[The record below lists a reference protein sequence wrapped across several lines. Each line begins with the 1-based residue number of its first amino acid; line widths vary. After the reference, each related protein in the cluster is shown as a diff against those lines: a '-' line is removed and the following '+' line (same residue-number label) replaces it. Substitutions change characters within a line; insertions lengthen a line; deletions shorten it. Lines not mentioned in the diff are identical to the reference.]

1 MSCNCC
7 SHIRRCD
14 LIGVP
19 FKKSLISWPLAHLKR
34 NDEIMPSS
42 FDSCPAQALLSVYIQ
57 EYYQTYFF
65 SVTGLQLN
73 TRFKQSRSFPIIDL
87 ETTIDYLG

>member
-19 FKKSLISWPLAHLKR
+19 FKKSLISKPLAHLKR

-42 FDSCPAQALLSVYIQ
+42 FDSSAAQALLSVYTQ
-57 EYYQTYFF
+57 ELPNILF
-65 SVTGLQLN
+65 SESSDYDSIHGL
-73 TRFKQSRSFPIIDL
+73 SRVAVFP
-87 ETTIDYLG
+87 